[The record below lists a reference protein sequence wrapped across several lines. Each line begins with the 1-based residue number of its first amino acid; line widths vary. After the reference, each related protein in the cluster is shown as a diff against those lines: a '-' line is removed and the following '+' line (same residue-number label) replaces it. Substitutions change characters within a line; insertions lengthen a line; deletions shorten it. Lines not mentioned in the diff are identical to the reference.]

1 MKKLIF
7 VLLLVSGCSTVD
19 KPLIV
24 KNCIALMQNE
34 GFLACEEHKGPLPS
48 ESETSF

>member
-7 VLLLVSGCSTVD
+7 VLFVMSGCSTVD

-24 KNCIALMQNE
+24 KNCIPIMQNE
-34 GFLACEEHKGPLPS
+34 GYMACEKHEGPLPS
-48 ESETSF
+48 EDGRTF